1 MTLDILRSLYYAIR
15 IGINPENTKMVFK
28 LSGAIRDPKL
38 KEQMISE
45 LKKQP
50 EVAEVFRQKLANP
63 KLQMQGLAEYPAGT
77 LGEKLYRFLQANNL
91 EPDIFPIYEGN
102 SDFDYFRTRM
112 GQTHDFRHVLTGYSR
127 DVVGEVAIQAFDYA
141 QIKQP
146 LPAILCAV
154 ALFKAALT
162 SSEQLSKV
170 FHAIVSGYEMGNQ
183 ATNLFA
189 ADLNQMMSQP
199 IEEVRANLNIRT
211 A

>member
-1 MTLDILRSLYYAIR
+1 MLDILRSLYYAIR

-28 LSGAIRDPKL
+28 LSNAVRNPRL
-38 KEQMISE
+38 KNQMIDA
-45 LKKQP
+45 LKMQP
-50 EVAEVFRQKLANP
+50 EVAKVFEQKPENP
-63 KLQMQGLAEYPAGT
+63 KLQMQTLAKYPHGS
-77 LGEKLYRFLQANNL
+77 LGQHLYHFLEKNQLD
-91 EPDIFPIYEGN
+91 PGIFPNYNGP

-127 DVVGEVAIQAFDYA
+127 DVEGEVAIQAFDYA

-162 SSEQLSKV
+162 SSEQLAKI
-170 FHAIVSGYEMGNQ
+170 FDAIVSGYQMGKQ
-183 ATNLFA
+183 ACNLFA
-189 ADLNQMMSQP
+189 TDLNTYMATP
-199 IEEVRANLNIRT
+199 LEDVRTALKIRT